1 MSIHDPLPGRADLDE
16 AARPRA
22 PRIAS
27 ATDFHR
33 HRGQR
38 LRAIHQ
44 AHLNHLAEVRRIVDR
59 MEADANGS
67 SELVAALDGMAMA
80 RNLRRFGTL
89 CGNQCAHLQAHH
101 DIEENHSFPIV
112 EMQGG
117 DGLRAVIAKLRA
129 EHEVVHALIKA
140 LVQRAIAFHKA
151 PNMETLTA
159 VREALDHMEAVLRS
173 HFGYEEE
180 ALEEALGYYG
190 GV

>member
-1 MSIHDPLPGRADLDE
+1 MNIHDRLPGRADLDE
-16 AARPRA
+16 AARPEA
-22 PRIAS
+22 PRIS
-27 ATDFHR
+27 DATDFHR
-33 HRGQR
+33 HRGRR
-38 LRAIHQ
+38 LRLIHET
-44 AHLNHLAEVRRIVDR
+44 HLGHLAEVRHIVGR
-59 MEADANGS
+59 MEADVNAS
-67 SELVAALDGMAMA
+67 SELVTALDQMAMA
-80 RNLRRFGTL
+80 RNLRQFGTL
-89 CGNQCAHLQAHH
+89 CGNQCGHLQAHH

-117 DGLRAVIAKLRA
+117 HGLRAVIAKLRA

-140 LVQRAIAFHKA
+140 LVQRATAFHRA
-151 PNMETLTA
+151 PDMETLAA